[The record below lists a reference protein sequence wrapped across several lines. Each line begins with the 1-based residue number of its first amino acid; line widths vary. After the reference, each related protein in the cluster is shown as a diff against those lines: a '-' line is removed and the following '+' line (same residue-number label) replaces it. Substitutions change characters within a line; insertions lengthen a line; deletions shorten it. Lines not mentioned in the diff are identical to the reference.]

1 MCYQGFAHFRCH
13 HSTSFVELC
22 EDALALDLPFFL
34 AISCPSYSMS
44 SHNPALLCGD
54 GRYYCAQCP
63 DGPFLD
69 RLHAL
74 QWAAAENLAENKAN
88 VEGLKTMAKKMV
100 DDEVLQGR
108 EANEVKRS
116 EPFREIVAAVD
127 FGMTEGK
134 ELDARRTRLNAAADT
149 ARKWVFSLGNRII
162 GHEMEIAL
170 PYHLRRWVDNVME
183 GRVEPSA
190 NMYPGAALAAPLGAP
205 ASTQLPAPRAQFQ
218 SRPPITPSGVP
229 ATVPYAV
236 PSAFTGHLPPVA
248 RAPFTVPGQFAA
260 PAPAGVPHNIQY
272 HGHSL
277 RPTQVQDEDNIVV
290 KHTERP
296 NRTSSVVQGSSAQK
310 SRRPPIKR
318 EETQDSVLSEYDSP
332 TSNRKQAKKKVK
344 QEAPPPKEE
353 SSSVRRSARTRGKRI
368 SYAEQSDPISRTPSP
383 EKSDH
388 SSFSPQKSDF
398 SERSVQ
404 DRRKSAMNPSPLKNE
419 MSASHSSNS
428 LVDKIAE
435 WSRRGGGVPAKTPT
449 PVHAVPQSG
458 HTMQANANAP
468 GTNFT
473 LPPPPDYPS
482 NRRSGCP
489 SNFATVA
496 PGDFISMGN
505 ANHQS
510 GYGDSKPTPD
520 QQLAAPFSTMQHM
533 DPVITQGQ
541 HSRIYGTNTG
551 LPTQYQQQSY
561 AQTSAQASASS
572 YSRSDPRIFSSAQ
585 TKSRPPQHPQAMEE
599 MRRRKEARVQQGEV
613 PNINDGSSQSVPTRT
628 FHVQASTNDPFTTFS
643 PERMAKM
650 IFAEGTVALPRP
662 GGEHGMAAALQNLK
676 ATPSPIKRSLPSF
689 TSTSGQTPPSSKRA
703 RLSSNFAPNQDGDPF
718 KADDGGTLGPSRKS
732 SVRNTPKKR
741 TASGTPQM
749 RTPSRAM
756 SDASRMS
763 GLERSGGPH
772 ESSTGKVPSSLKRD
786 WAAQEVTVGAEYVP
800 TPSRGSGVST
810 EQYQQG
816 MSTIRG
822 TGPLGGLIVQ
832 PNGQSQK
839 DQSQYNRLE
848 GVQRQVNDMHTQYG
862 GTNPPHNGQHPT
874 TGAQQSERT
883 YTSLPGLSM
892 NVDSGT
898 MTNMVSIN
906 NTAGGQHDFGFP
918 DDLSALGNLDWDFG
932 EQAMG
937 GFGHVDGG

>member
-1 MCYQGFAHFRCH
+1 
-13 HSTSFVELC
+13 
-22 EDALALDLPFFL
+22 
-34 AISCPSYSMS
+34 MS

-74 QWAAAENLAENKAN
+74 QRAAAENLAENKAN

-108 EANEVKRS
+108 EANQVKRS

-134 ELDARRTRLNAAADT
+134 ELDATRTRLNAAADT

-162 GHEMEIAL
+162 GHEMEITL
-170 PYHLRRWVDNVME
+170 PYSLKRWVESVME
-183 GRVEPSA
+183 GRVELNA
-190 NMYPGAALAAPLGAP
+190 NMYPGAALAASLGTP
-205 ASTQLPAPRAQFQ
+205 TSTRLPAPQAQFQ

-229 ATVPYAV
+229 ASVPYAV

-260 PAPAGVPHNIQY
+260 APPPAPITHDIQY

-277 RPTQVQDEDNIVV
+277 QPTQVQDEDNIVV

-296 NRTSSVVQGSSAQK
+296 NQSSSVVQGSSAQRN
-310 SRRPPIKR
+310 RRPPIKR

-332 TSNRKQAKKKVK
+332 TVNRKQAKKKVK
-344 QEAPPPKEE
+344 QEAPPQEEE
-353 SSSVRRSARTRGKRI
+353 SSSLRRSARTRGKRI

-388 SSFSPQKSDF
+388 SSFSPQKSDV
-398 SERSVQ
+398 SERSIQ

-458 HTMQANANAP
+458 HTMQANTNASA
-468 GTNFT
+468 TNFT
-473 LPPPPDYPS
+473 LPPPPDYPTS
-482 NRRSGCP
+482 RRSGCP
-489 SNFATVA
+489 SNFAMA
-496 PGDFISMGN
+496 ASGDSISTGN
-505 ANHQS
+505 ANHQP
-510 GYGDSKPTPD
+510 GYGDSKPAPD
-520 QQLAAPFSTMQHM
+520 GQIARPFSTMPHM
-533 DPVITQGQ
+533 APVTAQGQ
-541 HSRIYGTNTG
+541 GSPNYGTNTG
-551 LPTQYQQQSY
+551 LPPQYQQQSY
-561 AQTSAQASASS
+561 SQTPAQGTPSS
-572 YSRSDPRIFSSAQ
+572 YSRSDPRIFSGAQ
-585 TKSRPPQHPQAMEE
+585 TKSRPPPDPQAMEE

-613 PNINDGSSQSVPTRT
+613 PTPTNINHQASSQSVPTRT
-628 FHVQASTNDPFTTFS
+628 FQVQMSTNDPFTTFS

-662 GGEHGMAAALQNLK
+662 GEEHGMAAALQNLK
-676 ATPSPIKRSLPSF
+676 TTPSPIKRSLPSF
-689 TSTSGQTPPSSKRA
+689 TSTPGQTPPSSKRA

-718 KADDGGTLGPSRKS
+718 QADDGGTLVPSRKS
-732 SVRNTPKKR
+732 SVKNTPKKR
-741 TASGTPQM
+741 TAPGTPQK

-763 GLERSGGPH
+763 GLGRSGGPH

-800 TPSRGSGVST
+800 TPSRVAGVSA

-816 MSTIRG
+816 MGTIRG
-822 TGPLGGLIVQ
+822 TGPLEGLVVQ
-832 PNGQSQK
+832 SNGPAQNNQFR
-839 DQSQYNRLE
+839 YNRLK
-848 GVQRQVNDMHTQYG
+848 GVQHQVNDMPPQYG
-862 GTNPPHNGQHPT
+862 GTNPPHNGQYPT
-874 TGAQQSERT
+874 TGVQRPEKT

-898 MTNMVSIN
+898 ITNMISTN
-906 NTAGGQHDFGFP
+906 NTAGGQEDFGFP
-918 DDLSALGNLDWDFG
+918 DELSALGNLDWDFG
-932 EQAMG
+932 EAAMG